1 MKVPASTAMNVQT
14 NIPLDS
20 ARILTQFYH
29 PQLLGVYTVTMER
42 LTPPEEA
49 FLPNDTDHEH
59 SNEMDI
65 FYGTFYVQVL
75 IDVTMTFNIFSYTNE
90 TQVTY

>member
-1 MKVPASTAMNVQT
+1 MQNKASRT
-14 NIPLDS
+14 
-20 ARILTQFYH
+20 RIFFEF
-29 PQLLGVYTVTMER
+29 LGVCHVTMER
-42 LTPPEEA
+42 LTPPEET

-65 FYGTFYVQVL
+65 FYSTFYVQVL
-75 IDVTMTFNIFSYTNE
+75 IDVTITFNIFPNTNE